1 MGRIQ
6 LVPSLAVDSG
16 GWTSSKGYMN
26 EIRTHSGVTLEDVAK
41 AAGVS
46 RSQASRALR
55 NDPGVREDTKAHIL
69 ATALKLNYTPNLA
82 AQTLASR
89 QSRAIG
95 IVVGDILNPF
105 EALLARECDKALRQT
120 GYFAMLAVD
129 GNVSSVRA
137 FVDQRIAG
145 LVLIG
150 TPEETDDIVSA
161 SKLLPTV
168 YVGRDLKAEGVE
180 SVSSDDTLGARLA
193 TEYLLKLGHR
203 EIAHVSGGHGA
214 GARRREAAYRETMR
228 EGGLQPIVAAGRYNV
243 DAGSAAADTL
253 MARKKRPT
261 AIFAANDLIALGVI
275 SRLAWLGYRV
285 PDDVAVIGFD
295 DIPLAAS
302 EPISL
307 TTVRQKVPDM
317 VSAAIDTVMKRL
329 DDPAAPIR
337 NMVVAPELIVRRSS
351 GTEL

>member
-1 MGRIQ
+1 
-6 LVPSLAVDSG
+6 
-16 GWTSSKGYMN
+16 
-26 EIRTHSGVTLEDVAK
+26 
-41 AAGVS
+41 
-46 RSQASRALR
+46 
-55 NDPGVREDTKAHIL
+55 
-69 ATALKLNYTPNLA
+69 
-82 AQTLASR
+82 
-89 QSRAIG
+89 
-95 IVVGDILNPF
+95 
-105 EALLARECDKALRQT
+105 
-120 GYFAMLAVD
+120 
-129 GNVSSVRA
+129 
-137 FVDQRIAG
+137 
-145 LVLIG
+145 
-150 TPEETDDIVSA
+150 
-161 SKLLPTV
+161 
-168 YVGRDLKAEGVE
+168 
-180 SVSSDDTLGARLA
+180 
-193 TEYLLKLGHR
+193 
-203 EIAHVSGGHGA
+203 
-214 GARRREAAYRETMR
+214 
-228 EGGLQPIVAAGRYNV
+228 
-243 DAGSAAADTL
+243 